1 MAAKISP
8 EQNRSSRRPTD
19 QPLATQLEQLAFER
33 DKGHITIEQHAVA
46 KAQLL
51 ASNTP

>member
-19 QPLATQLEQLAFER
+19 LSLATQLERLAFER
-33 DKGHITIEQHAVA
+33 DRGQISTHEHAIA
-46 KAQLL
+46 KARLL